1 MISQK
6 HPQMFDSNI
15 TDSIRKCLTEKEET
29 LAVAESVT
37 SGMLQL
43 ALSGA
48 ENASAF
54 YQGGI
59 TAYNLG
65 QKYRHLQVEPIHA
78 EAHNCV
84 SQKVAEQMATAV
96 CSLFCS
102 DWGVGITGYATPVP
116 ESDNKVF
123 AYYAIALRG
132 HIIAADRIDA
142 AIDKPLQV
150 QLLFVKQLLHQLDA
164 FVQAHYC

>member
-1 MISQK
+1 ML
-6 HPQMFDSNI
+6 FDNHI
-15 TDSIRKCLTEKEET
+15 IDTIRNCLLEKEET

-43 ALSGA
+43 ALSTA
-48 ENASAF
+48 ENATGF

-78 EAHNCV
+78 EANNCV
-84 SQKVAEQMATAV
+84 SAHVAEQMAIAV
-96 CSLFCS
+96 CNLFCS
-102 DWGVGITGYATPVP
+102 DWGVAVTGYATPVP
-116 ESDNKVF
+116 ESGNEVF

-132 HIIAADRIDA
+132 ALVTVDRIDA
-142 AIDKPLQV
+142 NIDQPFQVQRFFTKKLLEKIEAILQV
-150 QLLFVKQLLHQLDA
+150 H
-164 FVQAHYC
+164 HC